1 MLRLFWRC
9 SVLVGL
15 MCLLCLC
22 GASRAENLRKD
33 APSAPQHYFLP
44 ENLRKDYAAQ
54 RVVRVGWFD
63 QHAVFKEDGGKVCGY
78 APALL
83 EAISRYTGWG
93 FEWIPIPF
101 EELADKLNNSDIDIS
116 CGMSYTPERAQ
127 QMTFSKLQAG
137 FEITTLHVPQQ
148 SNVHFMDFKD
158 FDGMRLG
165 FYSGAYDQDI
175 FRRMGRQFGFDF
187 TIVEFDESLPMLRA
201 VQDGSLPIPQ
211 ADLDLGL
218 DVEAALNR
226 LSSEDRLLVSLHLN
240 GGLRFRE
247 CAHLLGIPLG
257 TALRRYHT
265 AIGRVRDYLNG

>member
-1 MLRLFWRC
+1 MLRLFRRC
-9 SVLVGL
+9 GVLVGFL
-15 MCLLCLC
+15 CLLCLC
-22 GASRAENLRKD
+22 GASRAENVRKD
-33 APSAPQHYFLP
+33 TSVAPLHFFLP

-83 EAISRYTGWG
+83 EAISRYTGWR

-101 EELADKLNNSDIDIS
+101 EELAEKLNNGEIDIS
-116 CGMSYTPERAQ
+116 CGISYTPERAQ

-137 FEITTLHVPQQ
+137 FEITTLHVPRQ
-148 SNVHFMDFKD
+148 SNVHYMDFKD

-187 TIVEFDESLPMLRA
+187 SIVEFDESLAMLRA
-201 VQDGSLPIPQ
+201 VQDGSV
-211 ADLDLGL
+211 DGYVDGC
-218 DVEAALNR
+218 
-226 LSSEDRLLVSLHLN
+226 LS
-240 GGLRFRE
+240 
-247 CAHLLGIPLG
+247 
-257 TALRRYHT
+257 
-265 AIGRVRDYLNG
+265 